1 MRFHQLFLRYV
12 LRVQDHTFEG
22 GGPVHVA
29 ARSYLTTGAAL
40 VGAGAIAVSP
50 LSPAIPE
57 TLTPTS
63 QSVAVG
69 LTAAT
74 NPLTAWTEVLGDA
87 FANSAAIGAAL
98 VSDPAPILRQVIT
111 NDIGYVTTVATGL
124 TGAVSGLATGL
135 TTALPAALQTV
146 IDDINAGD
154 YQQAGLDAM
163 QVLYSVVPAAF
174 ALLGLASIA
183 PTITQNLANATQSAV
198 GGVVG
203 GFVPLLGTIQGTLA
217 AVGVTAQSVAD
228 SLDSGDIADAVLHL
242 VNTPATLTGAVLN
255 GYTYEFYGSP
265 TTSWGL
271 LSYDPAAF
279 KAGSIPAFL
288 VNLPRAVRDA
298 IKPAPAFAMASGDA
312 VTLDVAAEPLAEK
325 AAATAELAEAEATP
339 VADDAPAPAARQ
351 LVRSGPIGTPGEA
364 AATGAPR
371 GAKQAKEAVK
381 KVATSVSDRVESAVS
396 KVKKGF
402 KNGVAK
408 PAKTGKH
415 AKPAKADKSDNS
427 SGKAGGSDG
436 ES

>member
-1 MRFHQLFLRYV
+1 M
-12 LRVQDHTFEG
+12 
-22 GGPVHVA
+22 HVA

-50 LSPAIPE
+50 LAPVSPAVPE
-57 TLTPTS
+57 MFTPTT
-63 QSVAVG
+63 QSTAVD
-69 LTAAT
+69 LTAAA
-74 NPLTAWTEVLGDA
+74 NPIVAWSTVLTEA
-87 FANSAAIGAAL
+87 FGNTARIADAL

-111 NDIGYVTTVATGL
+111 NDIGYATLVGTAL
-124 TGAVSGLATGL
+124 AGAVSGLATGL

-146 IDDINAGD
+146 VDDINAGD

-163 QVLYSVVPAAF
+163 NVIYSVVPAAF

-183 PTITQNLANATQSAV
+183 PTITQNLADATQAAV

-228 SLDSGDIADAVLHL
+228 SLESGDIADAVLHL

-298 IKPAPAFAMASGDA
+298 IKPASTLAAASGDA
-312 VTLDVAAEPLAEK
+312 VTLDVAADPAAEK
-325 AAATAELAEAEATP
+325 AVAPTELAEAEQAP
-339 VADDAPAPAARQ
+339 VAEETPAPAARQ
-351 LVRSGPIGTPGEA
+351 LVRGGPVGTPGEG
-364 AATGAPR
+364 AATGTPP
-371 GAKQAKEAVK
+371 GAQQAQAAVK
-381 KVATSVSDRVESAVS
+381 KVATSVSDTVDSAVS
-396 KVKKGF
+396 KLKKGF
-402 KNGVAK
+402 KNGFTK
-408 PAKTGKH
+408 PAKAGKH
-415 AKPAKADKSDNS
+415 AKTVKAEKSDNAS
-427 SGKAGGSDG
+427 NSAGGGDSA
-436 ES
+436 S